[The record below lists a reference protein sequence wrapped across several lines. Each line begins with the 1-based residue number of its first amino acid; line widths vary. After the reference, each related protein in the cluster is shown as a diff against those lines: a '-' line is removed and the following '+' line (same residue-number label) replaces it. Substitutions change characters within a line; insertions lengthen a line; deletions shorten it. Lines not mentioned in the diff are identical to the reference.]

1 MNYAPAFVIAQGY
14 KYERTKSSTRAQIFR
29 HWLAQ
34 ATAKDPANRLEIVRL
49 FEIGR
54 SEART

>member
-1 MNYAPAFVIAQGY
+1 MTYAPAFIIAQGY

-29 HWLAQ
+29 QWLAQ

-54 SEART
+54 AEAR

>member
-1 MNYAPAFVIAQGY
+1 MNYPPAYIIDMGY
-14 KYERTKSSTRAQIFR
+14 KFERTKSSTRAQIFR

-54 SEART
+54 AEAR